1 MLKRIGV
8 LAMVL
13 TAGAA
18 ILPAAAQAQD
28 VGYRPVDRDGYR
40 YHAQGYADSYRD
52 RAWREHEY
60 RERLERERR
69 ERARYEREH
78 HERGRGDWDRR

>member
-8 LAMVL
+8 LAMIL

-28 VGYRPVDRDGYR
+28 IRYRPVDRDGYGYR
-40 YHAQGYADSYRD
+40 YYAQGYGDFDRD

-60 RERLERERR
+60 RERMERERR
-69 ERARYEREH
+69 EHARYDLDRYEH
-78 HERGRGDWDRR
+78 RDRR